1 MALNPPLN
9 WGRTPLPVREELFLL
24 QRKGVR
30 FEAELFGSV
39 RRKWDVHGTLYV
51 STLRLCFVVEPEANT
66 SWLASMLGQQQAL
79 DIESYD
85 LPLALIRREKFNQ
98 PIFGCNNIDGECAP
112 LPSSDGV
119 TQFRLSFHEGG
130 VGTFLPIFYDLLNR
144 NRHGSPEQPT
154 GFDPAFEQSIQTG
167 TFMRSAFI
175 DPNDPSQI
183 FLTSSQP
190 PPAPEPQQV
199 PSRWSYFSNGYSRV
213 PTHEGG
219 ADAADAQPSA
229 PPRAVVI
236 PTATAPVRRDA
247 PQGGGAGGEQR
258 EPLLG

>member
-30 FEAELFGSV
+30 FEAELSGSI

-51 STLRLCFVVEPEANT
+51 STLRLCFVVEHEANT
-66 SWLASMLGQQQAL
+66 NWLSGLFGQQQPL

-112 LPSSDGV
+112 LPSTDGD
-119 TQFRLSFHEGG
+119 TKFKISFHEGG

-144 NRHGSPEQPT
+144 NRHGPPSQPT
-154 GFDPAFEQSIQTG
+154 GFDPAFEEAIQTG
-167 TFMRSAFI
+167 
-175 DPNDPSQI
+175 DPSLLFPTGQRGLPLNKPT
-183 FLTSSQP
+183 LTP
-190 PPAPEPQQV
+190 PPV
-199 PSRWSYFSNGYSRV
+199 
-213 PTHEGG
+213 
-219 ADAADAQPSA
+219 
-229 PPRAVVI
+229 
-236 PTATAPVRRDA
+236 
-247 PQGGGAGGEQR
+247 
-258 EPLLG
+258 